1 MAAPIRLTLTAREL
15 AIMRI
20 VWDGNGA
27 TVRDVHTALAV
38 ERPVAYTTVMTL
50 MRVLEAKGYLTR
62 RRGDDRA
69 YVYVPT
75 HKRQQ
80 VLLAMVR
87 DFVDRVFDGATQ
99 SLRLHLVQ
107 QETLDPRERE
117 ELRRVIDALD
127 ENER

>member
-1 MAAPIRLTLTAREL
+1 
-15 AIMRI
+15 MRI

-107 QETLDPRERE
+107 QETLDALERE